1 MKKKV
6 KIDVQMVREYLN
18 VIILSLGTL
27 ILQLNHLLH
36 KLMLYSIIK
45 SRKGHHLLGVHTK
58 LDLNRFH

>member
-45 SRKGHHLLGVHTK
+45 
-58 LDLNRFH
+58 